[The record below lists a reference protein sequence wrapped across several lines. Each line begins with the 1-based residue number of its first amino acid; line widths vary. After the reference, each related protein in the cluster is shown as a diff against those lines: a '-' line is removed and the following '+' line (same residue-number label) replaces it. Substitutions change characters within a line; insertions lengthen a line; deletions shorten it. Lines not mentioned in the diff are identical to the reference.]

1 MSRRAKRSKS
11 KRSKSKRGK
20 SKNKRSNSKRKK
32 KGGSK
37 KTNFDL
43 LTTGSFLA
51 NNFDLLT
58 TGAAAAA
65 GLTALGAGTTNAPT
79 GGPAARPAARPAL
92 PSPRASTSEPLPLP
106 PEQGARPAARPALPS
121 PRAPTSERLPPPPEY
136 VPYVH
141 YHPIV
146 PPRTPSGPDAPLVPN
161 NLLRICNKAGN
172 PKGVIVGYTIG
183 DLTESRFS
191 LWDKTLQKWVPA
203 PYTKDPS
210 SVLTEQH
217 EFHLRP
223 GLQLF
228 TSSEAVQQW
237 FNEHA
242 REAVNPFYHMDNIH
256 RYAYTIYSQSFWSH
270 VNRNCRASQR
280 RRK

>member
-79 GGPAARPAARPAL
+79 GGPA
-92 PSPRASTSEPLPLP
+92 
-106 PEQGARPAARPALPS
+106 ARPAARPALPS